1 VLATIGFVRHGLTD
15 WNAQGRAQGLS
26 DIPLNAEGRQ
36 QAKLLAERLK
46 NGPWEAIVTSTL
58 TRARETAEII
68 AHELGV
74 RDVIQEHCIREID
87 CGLIEGTTEEQRIQ
101 TWGQQW
107 RDLDLG
113 MEPYEAV
120 AARGVRFVHDI
131 SNKLHNQFIL
141 AVSHGAVIG
150 LTLQQLMP
158 HRFTTTYMDN
168 ASLTVITQV
177 GDHWECSLYN
187 DIRHLQKDSIGAYAY
202 EPTNRN
208 EVSP

>member
-1 VLATIGFVRHGLTD
+1 LATIGFVRHGLTD
-15 WNAQGRAQGLS
+15 WNTLGRAQGLS
-26 DIPLNAEGRQ
+26 DIPLNGEGRQ
-36 QAKLLAERLK
+36 QAKRLAERLK
-46 NGPWEAIVTSTL
+46 NGPWAWETIVTSTL

-74 RDVIQEHCIREID
+74 RNVIQEHCIREID

-120 AARGVRFVHDI
+120 AARGIRFVNDI

-168 ASLTVITQV
+168 ASLTVIIQV
-177 GDHWECSLYN
+177 GDHGNVRC
-187 DIRHLQKDSIGAYAY
+187 ITI
-202 EPTNRN
+202 
-208 EVSP
+208 